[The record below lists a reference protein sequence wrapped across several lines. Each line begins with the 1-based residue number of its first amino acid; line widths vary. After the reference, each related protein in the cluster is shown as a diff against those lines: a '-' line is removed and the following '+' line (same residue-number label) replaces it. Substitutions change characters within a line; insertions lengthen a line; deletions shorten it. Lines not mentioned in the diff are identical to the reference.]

1 MKTIKVKSTSS
12 NDKVTHSV
20 IEKELDRLKKRM
32 SIANLS
38 KATII
43 SYCRGLKK
51 LYDFHK
57 SDPRQLEYD
66 EIIDFLIYLK
76 DDLDLQW
83 RTIKLYVAGLRYYY
97 QEIVEDA
104 DLSRRIPYPND
115 ERTIP

>member
-57 SDPRQLEYD
+57 SNPRQLEYD

-76 DDLDLQW
+76 D
-83 RTIKLYVAGLRYYY
+83 
-97 QEIVEDA
+97 
-104 DLSRRIPYPND
+104 
-115 ERTIP
+115 ERTIPQGECPVDIQVREPRQRA